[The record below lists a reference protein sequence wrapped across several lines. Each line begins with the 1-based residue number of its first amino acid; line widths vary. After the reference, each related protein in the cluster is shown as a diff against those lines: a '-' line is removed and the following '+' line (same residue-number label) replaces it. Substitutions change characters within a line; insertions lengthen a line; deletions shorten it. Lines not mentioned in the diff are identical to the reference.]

1 MAHTERRR
9 LTQGQAALLTRL
21 SAAVGLLLALG
32 GLLTLFAPRAA
43 QPVAESV
50 AQAAARIPEPVTVQF
65 PRYDVFASER
75 GDPFAFQSPREH
87 RVALVQPEPAV
98 PEIPKVVA
106 PPPPPPPL
114 PDAEGLSLV
123 GTAPGSVHRFAVFA
137 DRRNGLTFVV
147 AEGQPVRNAV
157 LKAVYTDR
165 IVLALD
171 EQEVVVGLTPIP
183 GSEAWDLPVAESGPD
198 RQ

>member
-1 MAHTERRR
+1 MANTERRR

-21 SAAVGLLLALG
+21 CAVIGVLFALG

-43 QPVAESV
+43 EPVAEPV
-50 AQAAARIPEPVTVQF
+50 AQAVARIPEPVAIQF
-65 PRYDVFASER
+65 PRYDAFASER

-87 RVALVQPEPAV
+87 RVALVQPEPEILEVAV
-98 PEIPKVVA
+98 TPPA
-106 PPPPPPPL
+106 PI
-114 PDAEGLSLV
+114 PDADGLNLV
-123 GTAPGSVHRFAVFA
+123 GTAPGSAHRFAVFA

-147 AEGQPVRNAV
+147 AEGQDVRNAV
-157 LKAVYTDR
+157 LKAVYADR
-165 IVLALD
+165 VVLALD

-183 GSEAWDLPVAESGPD
+183 GSEAWDLPVVKNGLD